1 MRRLGFAAVLS
12 LGLVALTTSAS
23 LAIPIGQVNN
33 RGSDTTHLYV
43 YTNNGTTGTFDLTNP
58 AGVKVSW
65 SYAVPGTPFAGNT
78 VDAILKFHSVN
89 DFTFD
94 PIFNQQPQKNFTF
107 SITVDPTGNFGGGFG
122 GKNLLSGSAN
132 TARIQSPD
140 GGQTAQFSG
149 SDLFGDN
156 VVFSSD
162 FLSFAG
168 QQNFTWS
175 YSEISGFFGP
185 APSDDIL
192 DNTTY
197 YGNGNF
203 RSDLATSVPEPGV
216 AGLMFGVGTVASIC
230 VVKRRRA

>member
-1 MRRLGFAAVLS
+1 MRRLGFAGVFT

-33 RGSDTTHLYV
+33 RGGDLTHLYV

-58 AGVKVSW
+58 AGVKVTW
-65 SYAVPGTPFAGNT
+65 SYAVPGTPFAGNN
-78 VDAILKFHSVN
+78 VDAIMTFNSVN

-107 SITVDPTGNFGGGFG
+107 NIKVDPAGNFGGAFANKVLLG
-122 GKNLLSGSAN
+122 GSSN

-156 VVFSSD
+156 VVFNSD
-162 FLSFAG
+162 FLGFAG

-175 YSEISGFFGP
+175 YSEITGFFGP
-185 APSDDIL
+185 GAGFIL

-197 YGNGNF
+197 FGNGNF
-203 RSDLATSVPEPGV
+203 RSDLATTVPEPGV
-216 AGLMFGVGTVASIC
+216 AGLVFGVGTVASLCI
-230 VVKRRRA
+230 VKRRRA